1 GVLRGRYELLWI
13 AAAASAATFLIAD
26 RLTLLSLGEDTARTL
41 GVNVGRITAAAIVA
55 VSVVTALVVVTLGAI
70 PFVGLVVPNLVVRM
84 AGDNLRRALP
94 LTALAGALIV
104 LVADMLGRWIRA
116 PYEVPVATTISV
128 IGALIFLVL
137 IRRGAARV

>member
-1 GVLRGRYELLWI
+1 
-13 AAAASAATFLIAD
+13 
-26 RLTLLSLGEDTARTL
+26 
-41 GVNVGRITAAAIVA
+41 
-55 VSVVTALVVVTLGAI
+55 
-70 PFVGLVVPNLVVRM
+70 
-84 AGDNLRRALP
+84 LRRALP